1 MRRRIAA
8 VLAALLLLSLGS
20 AASGATAGDREDPLL
35 SQGYVDGTFSQS
47 VLDDAK
53 KAFEFTLGRLR
64 DEMTADSG
72 ERKSTG
78 SYSVLSVLAGSTA
91 TLDLGDS
98 IILLS
103 GEANVTLNSGALVNV
118 TVGAEAVSGRLLP
131 NHRYLACEDCA
142 ATVAF
147 TADSVFAADGSVSV
161 TGNVSPFTDVTP
173 KNWFYDDVVA
183 AVQRGLVDGVTPTTY
198 NPQGNLRVSQC
209 VKLAAC
215 MHQLYHTGSVTLE
228 NSESGKWYRSYVDYA
243 LQNGILDAEF
253 EDYEVYIGR
262 LDFVRVFFRAMPES
276 AYATINTVADD
287 SIPDVKLGDPGARE
301 IYAFYRS
308 GVLSGYSDYSN
319 DNTLGS
325 APLRE
330 LSPLVAVGDI
340 CIYRHKGNRQW
351 YVNKHISGAPKTF
364 DNGEVELQRFRSSHI
379 WLWRAYLNRKVLF
392 DSYSTELLFR
402 QYFGA

>member
-64 DEMTADSG
+64 DELTADSG

-308 GVLSGYSDYSN
+308 GVLSGYSDYSFGPEKN
-319 DNTLGS
+319 ITRAEVATIMNRMVDPGARQSFTLG
-325 APLRE
+325 
-330 LSPLVAVGDI
+330 
-340 CIYRHKGNRQW
+340 
-351 YVNKHISGAPKTF
+351 
-364 DNGEVELQRFRSSHI
+364 
-379 WLWRAYLNRKVLF
+379 
-392 DSYSTELLFR
+392 
-402 QYFGA
+402 